1 MKIPEKYRTIIALL
15 KFSDVPPIAAVGFVA
30 ETTDTKEPYFHIPLD
45 RAGYDISLIVKWDY
59 LDEVA
64 PEYCG
69 VIEEVKE

>member
-1 MKIPEKYRTIIALL
+1 MKCDFCNHEFPESEL
-15 KFSDVPPIAAVGFVA
+15 VA

-45 RAGYDISLIVKWDY
+45 RAGYDISLIAKWDY

-69 VIEEVKE
+69 VIEEVEE